1 MGDLDLISTLR
12 SDHQYSFHVKYIYAV
27 PFFIFL
33 ND

>member
-27 PFFIFL
+27 PFFIFFK
-33 ND
+33 